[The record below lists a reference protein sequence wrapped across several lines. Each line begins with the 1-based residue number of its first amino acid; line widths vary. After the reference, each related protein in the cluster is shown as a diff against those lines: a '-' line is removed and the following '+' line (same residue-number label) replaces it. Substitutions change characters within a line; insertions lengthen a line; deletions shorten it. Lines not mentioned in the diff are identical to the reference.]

1 MEQFKRAYGITLSKK
16 KMSEIIFIFTALE
29 LIFAFSYLGYM
40 DFHSVSTTT
49 LHVLVIVAA
58 MVFGVQGAIPVAII
72 FALSSMWAAIT
83 ATNPAD
89 QIFSPFISGNPLGS
103 IVLAMIRLL
112 FAIITSKIYQIYF
125 SKERKH
131 KYLCI
136 SIIAIFCT
144 SLYSLITFIG
154 IYLFFPST
162 YELMFQNF
170 KSLPAIKD
178 LGFYLVA
185 IIGVCLAHYC
195 FSNKKIQSLL
205 TTLSHSEETKMKS
218 SSKQAFSF
226 YIAEGFT
233 AILGILVALYLWKNF
248 HKELQ
253 LGQVNLPNDTNR
265 FMQFHLLQFYLAFAA
280 VISILGIIVKWISE
294 YYTDIRVKAEK
305 DAAELKRLR
314 TEQELMEQLKE
325 KNTQLNIA
333 IEQANQASRAK
344 SVFLNNMSHDIR
356 TPMNAIIG
364 FTELATKHLN
374 NQDQARGYLEKISTS
389 SQHLLSLINDVL
401 DMSRIES
408 GKIHLEE
415 QSVHLPE
422 LIHNLQ
428 TITQANIES
437 KKLTFNIQTMD
448 ITNEY
453 IITDPLRLNQI
464 LLNILSN
471 AIKYT
476 PEGGAITMCIAQK
489 KNTNKEYAEYAFA
502 IKDTGIGMSED
513 FQKHI
518 FEEFSREETSTVNQ
532 IQGTGLGMSIT
543 KSIVD
548 MMGGTIQVS
557 STLGKGSEFIIHLP
571 FKISE
576 EKQENRNESN
586 LQKNNLDFKGKKI
599 LLVEDNELNQEIAYT
614 LLKERGFIVTVAS
627 DGIKAVECISQM
639 NEGQYDL
646 VLMDIQMPTMNG
658 YEATQK
664 IRELKDLKKASIPII
679 AMTANAFDE
688 DRQKALDAGMN
699 AHIAK
704 PVNIDE
710 LEKAL
715 REILS

>member
-1 MEQFKRAYGITLSKK
+1 
-16 KMSEIIFIFTALE
+16 MSEIIFIFTALE

-253 LGQVNLPNDTNR
+253 LGQVNLPNDTKR

-280 VISILGIIVKWISE
+280 VIAILGIIVKWISE

-476 PEGGAITMCIAQK
+476 PEGGAITMCIIQK